1 MSQLSGIGRTLG
13 KRKSGLNWFIRSLG
27 EGGVGRGFHSLSHL
41 KLDKEKNKVK
51 NSYLK
56 MWGGTSG
63 DNRSKEDGRTRWK
76 EVERDNIIP

>member
-56 MWGGTSG
+56 MWGGEHLETIEVKRMVG
-63 DNRSKEDGRTRWK
+63 QDGRR
-76 EVERDNIIP
+76 